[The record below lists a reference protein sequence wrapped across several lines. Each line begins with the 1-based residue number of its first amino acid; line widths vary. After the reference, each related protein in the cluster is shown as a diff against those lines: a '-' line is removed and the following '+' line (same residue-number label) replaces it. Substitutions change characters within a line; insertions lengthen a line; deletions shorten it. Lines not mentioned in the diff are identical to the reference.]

1 MRDRGLPLCVYG
13 DVRSV
18 RWEDG
23 LVETNEVRLS
33 FAELYRVRFD
43 AMVRLAYVLTAG
55 SPAAEELVQDAFER
69 LHRRWDTVEEPVS
82 YLRVAVVNACTSWR
96 RRAVLERRWAAGPRV
111 TSTAEHQP
119 DGLREAIARLPTRQR
134 AAVVLRYYE
143 DLPEAEIATILGC
156 RIPAVKS
163 LLHRALTTLREVT
176 ER

>member
-1 MRDRGLPLCVYG
+1 M
-13 DVRSV
+13 
-18 RWEDG
+18 
-23 LVETNEVRLS
+23 ETNEVQLS
-33 FAELYRVRFD
+33 FAELYEGRFD

-55 SPAAEELVQDAFER
+55 SSAAEELVQDAFER
-69 LHRRWDTVEEPVS
+69 LHRRWDTVEQPAA
-82 YLRVAVVNACTSWR
+82 YLRVAVVNACTSWQ
-96 RRAVLERRWAAGPRV
+96 RRALLERRWTSGLRV

-119 DGLREAIARLPTRQR
+119 DGLRDAIARLPTRQR

-163 LLHRALTTLREVT
+163 LLHRALKSLREVI

>member
-1 MRDRGLPLCVYG
+1 MEANKVP
-13 DVRSV
+13 
-18 RWEDG
+18 
-23 LVETNEVRLS
+23 LS
-33 FAELYRVRFD
+33 FAELYRIRFD
-43 AMVRLAYVLTAG
+43 AMVRLAYVLTSG
-55 SPAAEELVQDAFER
+55 SPASEELVQDAFER

-134 AAVVLRYYE
+134 TAVVLRYYE